1 MNIIIVPCVPRMYGR
16 RYNFAKSLS
25 AAGHE
30 VHFITWE
37 LPYPIKLK
45 TLLGNFRTSLQ
56 TSTYEYENF
65 TMHKIARLPLFWP
78 FINGWLFKIQLR
90 RLYKRLGADVV
101 FSQGYNN
108 ETDVPKSLPL
118 IYDMNDDH
126 VALAEIYGS
135 PMYKLAFR
143 LLTARHTVKKQCRQA
158 LAVTVVSER
167 LVDFAKPLNKHV
179 YKIPNGVNRGIIE
192 AILADKSSHCTNP
205 QSIVYVTGFNQWSR
219 PIETMQTAMELKKD
233 FPNLELTLIGEGT
246 ESEKMRQFIAENN
259 VGDYIHYLGAI
270 YDQNKLF
277 RIVNEHNICLSIS
290 DKNKFRDSASPIKI
304 FEYSSL
310 GKKVVTTDLDE
321 VLALKFPN
329 LFIFSDKDDRH
340 GFAIMLRQALE
351 DKRQF
356 ADVSKLVLE
365 KYTWE
370 ALSEELASTITPLLP
385 KPPAPTAKKA
395 RSKA

>member
-1 MNIIIVPCVPRMYGR
+1 MKIIIVPCVPRMYGR
-16 RYNFAKSLS
+16 RYNFAKSLA

-45 TLLGNFRTSLQ
+45 TLAGNFHTSLK
-56 TSTYEYENF
+56 TDEYEYQNDGF

-78 FINGWLFKIQLR
+78 FINGWLFKSQLT
-90 RLYKRLGADVV
+90 RLYKKLDADVV
-101 FSQGYNN
+101 FSQGYTN
-108 ETDVPKSLPL
+108 ETEVPKNLPL

-135 PMYKLAFR
+135 RFYKLAFR
-143 LLTARHTVKKQCRQA
+143 LLTARHSVKKQCKQA
-158 LAVTVVSER
+158 LAVTVVSEK
-167 LVDFAKPLNKHV
+167 LVDFADHYNKRV

-192 AILADKSSHCTNP
+192 NILADKASKCTNP

-219 PIETMQTAMELKKD
+219 PIETMQAAMALKKD
-233 FPNLELTLIGEGT
+233 FPKLELTLIGEGT
-246 ESEKMRQFIAENN
+246 EAEKMKQFIAENK
-259 VGDYIHYLGAI
+259 VEKYIHYLGAI
-270 YDQNKLF
+270 YDQSKLF

-310 GKKVVTTDLDE
+310 GKKVVSTDLDE
-321 VLALKFPN
+321 VLSLDFPN
-329 LFIFSDKDDRH
+329 LFIFSDKN
-340 GFAIMLRQALE
+340 GQQSFAKTLRRALE
-351 DKRQF
+351 DTHHF
-356 ADVSKLVLE
+356 ADVSKLVLQ

-370 ALSEELASTITPLLP
+370 FLSDELVKTIEPLLKQRGAAP
-385 KPPAPTAKKA
+385 KSAE
-395 RSKA
+395 